1 MSTCEALYEFASA
14 QPIVNTHS
22 HYQLPEGPRSL
33 DFLMENSYVRWL
45 NVPLGKDA
53 AGRAEFLGRVR
64 HNTYFTWL
72 ERALQKLYGFSGRLT
87 ADNWDEWSQAIKRSS
102 LPDERVFRETCG
114 YRAIVLDAY
123 WDPGAAHSSKLFTP
137 TFRIN
142 SFLYGYDGAAKDHNG
157 NNALR
162 LYGETPGGF
171 DEYLA
176 FMREVVR
183 KKKSAGCMA
192 LKCASAYDRPLDF
205 KEVSRERAA
214 RANQSASATSEEIR
228 DFQDYVFF
236 ELCRI
241 AAEVDLPFQCHTG
254 LGLLDRTN
262 AMMLRE
268 AIASNPDTRFVLFHG
283 GYPWTEDIAALA
295 HFFPNVFTD
304 LCWLPILSTAAA
316 ERFLSEMLDVTTADK
331 LLWGCD
337 TWTPEESYGALL
349 AMRDVLSRVLAAR
362 IDRGL
367 CDLEG
372 AKDLIERILSRNAAA
387 LFGIRVNEAGA

>member
-1 MSTCEALYEFASA
+1 MSTYEALYEFASD
-14 QPIVNTHS
+14 QSIVNTHS
-22 HYQLPEGPRSL
+22 HYQLPEGPRTL
-33 DFLMENSYVRWL
+33 EFLMENSYVRWL
-45 NVPLGKDA
+45 NVPLGRDRA
-53 AGRAEFLGRVR
+53 RRAEFLGRVR
-64 HNTYFTWL
+64 HNTYFSWI
-72 ERALQKLYGFSGRLT
+72 ERALQKLHGFHGKLT
-87 ADNWDEWSQAIKRSS
+87 ADNWDEWSRAIEKNS

-114 YRAIVLDAY
+114 YRAIILDAY
-123 WDPGAAHSSKLFTP
+123 WDPGADHGKALFTP

-142 SFLYGYDGAAKDHNG
+142 SFLYGYGAEAKDHNG
-157 NNALR
+157 NNALS
-162 LYGETPGGF
+162 LYGETPGSF

-176 FMREVVR
+176 FMRGIVLT
-183 KKKSAGCMA
+183 KKAAGCVA

-205 KEVSRERAA
+205 KVVPKSRAERAYGS
-214 RANQSASATSEEIR
+214 ANPTPDEIR

-241 AAEVDLPFQCHTG
+241 AAELDLPFQCHTG

-262 AMMLRE
+262 AMMFRE
-268 AIASNPDTRFVLFHG
+268 AIAANPDTRFVLFHG
-283 GYPWTEDIAALA
+283 GYPWTQDIAALI
-295 HFFPNVFTD
+295 HFFPNVTTD
-304 LCWLPILSTAAA
+304 LCWLPILSTTAA

-387 LFGIRVNEAGA
+387 LFGIRA